1 MEKIKNKIHNL
12 SLRKTLW
19 LLLTFIIAT
28 ITLLTSVTVL
38 FLANG
43 RQDILDSRTLE
54 ISNYKL
60 ETTYDNN
67 TYILE
72 PYQYT
77 FSELTP
83 DKELKYNIYSI
94 LIILL
99 PCIYIIV
106 GVFIS
111 VYIYYKLKL
120 NKPIQELTKG
130 IDHLLNYDLDFTINY
145 ESEDE
150 LGKLCNS
157 LNLVRQELYSN
168 NQKMWNM
175 LNERKALTSSIS
187 HDLRTPITVIKG
199 YLEYLTIYLKDGK
212 IPPKTIYTTIDNIN
226 EAINRLENYVSCIQD
241 IQKIDN
247 IELNPMT
254 EKTRDFL
261 QHFKSEFN
269 IIAKNKNKNL
279 FIFDSL
285 YSDEMI
291 IDKQVVFRILENILD
306 NAFRFA
312 TSDIKVYISENND
325 FLEFKII
332 DDGKGFSEEDLK
344 NATELFYTS
353 KSNSGLFG
361 IGLTISKILCE
372 KHNGSIKFKNSKDK
386 GALVLVKIKK
396 L

>member
-291 IDKQVVFRILENILD
+291 IDKQVVFRIL
-306 NAFRFA
+306 
-312 TSDIKVYISENND
+312 
-325 FLEFKII
+325 
-332 DDGKGFSEEDLK
+332 
-344 NATELFYTS
+344 
-353 KSNSGLFG
+353 
-361 IGLTISKILCE
+361 
-372 KHNGSIKFKNSKDK
+372 
-386 GALVLVKIKK
+386 
-396 L
+396 

>member
-361 IGLTISKILCE
+361 IGLTFSKILCE

>member
-226 EAINRLENYVSCIQD
+226 EAIN
-241 IQKIDN
+241 
-247 IELNPMT
+247 
-254 EKTRDFL
+254 
-261 QHFKSEFN
+261 
-269 IIAKNKNKNL
+269 
-279 FIFDSL
+279 
-285 YSDEMI
+285 
-291 IDKQVVFRILENILD
+291 
-306 NAFRFA
+306 
-312 TSDIKVYISENND
+312 
-325 FLEFKII
+325 
-332 DDGKGFSEEDLK
+332 
-344 NATELFYTS
+344 
-353 KSNSGLFG
+353 
-361 IGLTISKILCE
+361 
-372 KHNGSIKFKNSKDK
+372 
-386 GALVLVKIKK
+386 K